1 MLNKILDF
9 DGLKYPQGYGLALI
23 KYAKQSILYSYV
35 LLQTNQKMVGLSLN
49 QQHLSDATNF
59 WSAAFGLKL

>member
-9 DGLKYPQGYGLALI
+9 DGLKYPQAPLVGQPQGYGLALI

-59 WSAAFGLKL
+59 